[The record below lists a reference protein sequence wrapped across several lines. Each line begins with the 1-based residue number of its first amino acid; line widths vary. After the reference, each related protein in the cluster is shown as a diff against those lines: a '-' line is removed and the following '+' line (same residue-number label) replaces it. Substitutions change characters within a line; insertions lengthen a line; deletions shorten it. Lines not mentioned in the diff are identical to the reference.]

1 MPGKWTTQV
10 RSGCDLQKLILRIL
24 LGSLALAAAAG
35 VLAVLFANDVVL
47 RVMGTGFVTAGAA
60 LVMLPLSKWVDRKEK
75 RPAGLF
81 GLAAVVIEFILV
93 LMLIWEVHDVLP
105 GQRDWEDALSGD
117 RGAAGCSCGG
127 DGRAGGDGGVLRCRP
142 DRFMGSPAV
151 GRAMVGNG
159 LDHRDLRRAAGGGPR
174 RCRNR

>member
-1 MPGKWTTQV
+1 M
-10 RSGCDLQKLILRIL
+10 RKLILRTL
-24 LGSLALAAAAG
+24 LGSLALAAVAG

-47 RVMGTGFVTAGAA
+47 RVMATGFLTAGAA

-105 GQRDWEDALSGD
+105 GQRDWEQLWMTVGSVAAASVGGMLFLA
-117 RGAAGCSCGG
+117 AAGRR
-127 DGRAGGDGGVLRCRP
+127 DARVAGVAGLAVTLA
-142 DRFMGSPAV
+142 FFVVALIGSWAPGQWV
-151 GRAMVGNG
+151 GEWWAT
-159 LDHRDLRRAAGGGPR
+159 AWT
-174 RCRNR
+174 